1 MMEYRYI
8 PVDQLRQ
15 WWASIRP
22 GLEKIKGHSPENW
35 IVEDVYTDC
44 FNQKAMLWVLIE
56 NNRYDGFFVLQPMGE
71 ELHVWAAYSVKHDE
85 IIVKEALQFIKNMA
99 RETKA
104 KYLTFSSHRPGW
116 NRRAKA
122 YGFRPRKWICEV

>member
-1 MMEYRYI
+1 MEYRFI
-8 PVDQLRQ
+8 PQQELRK
-15 WWASIRP
+15 WWASVRP
-22 GLEKIKGHSPENW
+22 GLEKIKGRSPENW

-44 FNQKAMLWVLIE
+44 FNQRAMLWVLIE
-56 NNRYDGFFVLQPMGE
+56 NNRYEGFFVLQPIGE

-99 RETKA
+99 RETGN

-116 NRRAKA
+116 DRRAKS
-122 YGFRPRKWICEV
+122 YGFKPRKWISEV